1 MQHHPNFRSATCL
14 LATLILSAGYL
25 LAQDITRLAIHDARE
40 DANTPLCCLSGADTH
55 PDGNLVIISDRG
67 VMFEARV
74 NLTENHLT
82 VTRAVPLTLSDG
94 KGLPKRRA
102 DAEGLAILPTGE
114 AFISFE
120 RRHRIAQYNGA
131 LGVRAWDAP
140 HLTTLSDNG
149 GLEALAVDARGMLW
163 AIPET
168 PQGKGFP
175 LLTLKDGL
183 WAQVGMIPREGSFLP
198 VGADFDDRGRLYVLE
213 RDFSLLRFR
222 SRLRRIT
229 FSGSREIEIDTLFE
243 SNTGNYDNLEAVT
256 IHKMPGGG
264 LAALMISDD
273 NAKFF
278 QQTQAIYIRIPDE
291 TSP

>member
-1 MQHHPNFRSATCL
+1 MQNHPNFCSATIL
-14 LATLILSAGYL
+14 LATLILSAGSL
-25 LAQDITRLAIHDARE
+25 LAQDITYLDIHDVRE
-40 DANTPLCCLSGADTH
+40 DANTPLCCLSGADAH
-55 PDGNLVIISDRG
+55 PDGNLIMVSDHG

-82 VTRAVPLTLSDG
+82 VTRALPLTLSDG

-131 LGVRAWDAP
+131 LGVRAWAAP
-140 HLTTLSDNG
+140 HHTTLSDNG
-149 GLEALAVDARGMLW
+149 GLEALAVDARGTLW

-168 PQGKGFP
+168 PQGEGFP

-183 WAQVGMIPREGSFLP
+183 WAQAGTLPRNGSFLP

-229 FSGSREIEIDTLFE
+229 FPRSQEAQIETLFE
-243 SNTGNYDNLEAVT
+243 SNTGDYDNLEAVT

-278 QQTQAIYIRIPDE
+278 QQTQAIYIRIQDE